1 MAYAVGIHKA
11 QGLEYDTVKVVITS
25 ANEDDITH
33 NIFYT
38 AITRARQQLR
48 IYWSPETQQA
58 VISGLTHRRHEE
70 GRRAPVSAPRTHTH
84 PAQVSQAS

>member
-1 MAYAVGIHKA
+1 MGIHKA
-11 QGLEYDTVKVVITS
+11 QGIEYNTVKVVITS

-58 VISGLTHRRHEE
+58 VISRLHTTDRKKDAALLSTRRNLTPIQRK
-70 GRRAPVSAPRTHTH
+70 
-84 PAQVSQAS
+84 